1 MSMFKDFEKEEE
13 LDFQSGENYPWEY
26 EESHEIWVADLN
38 VAEQKKSLR
47 QAQDHEVVKESE
59 LEQLDLAQDESEE
72 LELAE
77 ETSESFDESELQDEE
92 GLEVT
97 DEDLE
102 ISETEED
109 LILETRENLEVKNK
123 KSTGQNDFS
132 WLFFGL
138 LLLAILFGGEI
149 VLLALKNSF
158 YWTDK
163 VLFLLVWLWRFVLL
177 ISWLFF
183 SLVKKSFFKEKIVA
197 ATLSAFTLGVFFSAI
212 WKIVVIKSVWTW
224 LNLLIEPIWMF
235 LLAALVIILFIK
247 IFKK

>member
-1 MSMFKDFEKEEE
+1 MFKDFEKEEE